1 MLRFLLTTILL
12 IILCSCASTPPPTAG
27 RIIPARHAVAQAYA
41 VGAQDLARDD
51 YGRAKAKLEKGYRL
65 NREGEPEKA
74 DLVLKQAIFFASR
87 AIERSRE
94 ARKFEPARTESE
106 REPSASE
113 NPAGS
118 EVFEIRILGSEEKT
132 GKEKPIEPVEAAVP
146 ESREQPPKQPE
157 TAPEPDPPRPEEY
170 VVKEGETLWTIAARR
185 IIYHDA
191 LLWPLIYKAN
201 RDQIKDP
208 RQIFPEQVLAI
219 PRDSTEKDT
228 EEAREK
234 ARRSQIFPVEILMRQ
249 NADSLK

>member
-1 MLRFLLTTILL
+1 M
-12 IILCSCASTPPPTAG
+12 
-27 RIIPARHAVAQAYA
+27 PARHAVAQAYA
-41 VGAQDLARDD
+41 VGAQELARDD

-87 AIERSRE
+87 AIEKSRE
-94 ARKFEPARTESE
+94 ARKFETARTESE
-106 REPSASE
+106 VEPSASE
-113 NPAGS
+113 NAAGS
-118 EVFEIRILGSEEKT
+118 EAFEIRILGSEEKI
-132 GKEKPIEPVEAAVP
+132 GKEKPIEPVKAAVP
-146 ESREQPPKQPE
+146 ESQEKPPKQPE
-157 TAPEPDPPRPEEY
+157 TAPERDPPRPEEY

-208 RQIFPEQVLAI
+208 RQIFPEQVLTI
-219 PRDSTEKDT
+219 PRDITQEETD
-228 EEAREK
+228 EAREK

-249 NADSLK
+249 GVGDEK